1 MAKLKL
7 PLTDTTVVLVSLFCT
22 TSSLPLLRP
31 MTVPEMGPASMGSEF
46 ELSPQAT
53 KNVSDAIASEILMA
67 FMCSFKVTDKL
78 LM

>member
-1 MAKLKL
+1 
-7 PLTDTTVVLVSLFCT
+7 
-22 TSSLPLLRP
+22 
-31 MTVPEMGPASMGSEF
+31 MTVPEMGPASMGYEF